1 MQLVTPAFH
10 VTQDDEFLH
19 VHLSCAERKTEEV
32 RIVAEHCTFGCFVDP
47 TYLPYVLPPDDVTA
61 IHDTVFLYHV
71 LYSRFMR

>member
-19 VHLSCAERKTEEV
+19 VHLSCADAKTEEV

-47 TYLPYVLPPDDVTA
+47 TYLPYVLPSDDVTA
-61 IHDTVFLYHV
+61 IHNADFLCHV
-71 LYSRFMR
+71 LYSHFMR